1 MKKLSSVEQTTKGE
15 LFGKDLISASEI
27 VNTITIDINSS
38 DEIDYIVVKVD
49 GNVAGTI
56 KT

>member
-1 MKKLSSVEQTTKGE
+1 MKKLSSITQATKGE